1 MIDYS
6 LGFNIQAAVW
16 MPSSH
21 SDEAAGQLP
30 AMVLSC
36 HETPHGHPRPNGTTL
51 LVFIAATTTAAPS
64 SATTDTTCRPF
75 SHCQRYLAPCAPKV
89 ALTSTIAL
97 LERRRANAHL
107 RALPR
112 LGNSS
117 VSPQTAPTIQSFLE
131 KVDGLTDTDVSMS
144 RLPLASPIQAPQLR

>member
-1 MIDYS
+1 MDYS

-30 AMVLSC
+30 ARVLSC
-36 HETPHGHPRPNGTTL
+36 HYAYHGHPRPNDTSL
-51 LVFIAATTTAAPS
+51 LVFIAATTAAAPS
-64 SATTDTTCRPF
+64 STTMDTTCKPF
-75 SHCQRYLAPCAPKV
+75 SRCQRYLAPCALKV
-89 ALTSTIAL
+89 ALTSTIAF

-112 LGNSS
+112 LRNSS
-117 VSPQTAPTIQSFLE
+117 ASPRTASMMRSFLE
-131 KVDGLTDTDVSMS
+131 KVDGFTDTDVSMS
-144 RLPLASPIQAPQLR
+144 RLPLASPIQAPHLR